1 MANLGADELTDPLPI
16 LTMSERKRSALPGAM
31 RCHRQRVLC
40 MRSPLSATEHDHIR
54 TSCPLSAKEHDH
66 IPANIICAWPWR
78 TDLAGGRLRHQ
89 GRRMRWLPCRRH
101 AQRGG
106 EHAGQADVASCQLPG
121 YPGPLRLFSKFSF
134 KIPSAATLRWQRSFS
149 CRERVAVPVRDVHA
163 ATPRRHSKLRGTC
176 PAAIRCVRRQSPVC
190 TDACGRIQPSAGPAV
205 RPRWRSPVVSP
216 NVWGAEPEPVRTAAA
231 LSPYGLHTAAVPA
244 AVSAAVPNLVPE
256 SPAGQSVPLCSDS
269 WSAAVPALQV

>member
-1 MANLGADELTDPLPI
+1 MTISVRAVLSLPKNMTTY
-16 LTMSERKRSALPGAM
+16 L
-31 RCHRQRVLC
+31 
-40 MRSPLSATEHDHIR
+40 R
-54 TSCPLSAKEHDH
+54 TSYAPGPGGRILRADACVIRVDECGGCHAVAMHRGAGST
-66 IPANIICAWPWR
+66 R
-78 TDLAGGRLRHQ
+78 VMAGG
-89 GRRMRWLPCRRH
+89 G
-101 AQRGG
+101 
-106 EHAGQADVASCQLPG
+106 SCQLPG

-231 LSPYGLHTAAVPA
+231 LSPYGLHAAAVPA

-256 SPAGQSVPLCSDS
+256 SPAGQSVPLCSDTGS